1 MEQIKNAIQNG
12 KTVLGIE
19 LGSTRIKAVLID
31 ENNNPIA
38 SGSYEWE
45 NRLENGIW
53 TYSLEDVWTGI
64 QTSYKN
70 MADDVK
76 NQYGEELTKIG
87 AIGFS
92 AMMHGYMAFDEN
104 KELLV
109 PFRTWRNSITGKA
122 AAELTNLF
130 DFNIPERWSIAHLYQ
145 AILNGE
151 EHISK
156 IKYLTTLAGYVH
168 WKLTGEFVLGI
179 GEASGMFPIDSASKD
194 YNNGMIEKF
203 DKLISNKIFLIQFQT
218 YFQKCLLQEKMPVR
232 FQKKVQNFL
241 TQQVNSVQVFRYALR
256 RVTPVRV

>member
-130 DFNIPERWSIAHLYQ
+130 DFNIP
-145 AILNGE
+145 GKM
-151 EHISK
+151 EHRSSLSSDFK
-156 IKYLTTLAGYVH
+156 RRR
-168 WKLTGEFVLGI
+168 
-179 GEASGMFPIDSASKD
+179 
-194 YNNGMIEKF
+194 
-203 DKLISNKIFLIQFQT
+203 T
-218 YFQKCLLQEKMPVR
+218 YFK
-232 FQKKVQNFL
+232 N
-241 TQQVNSVQVFRYALR
+241 QVSYNTCRICSLETYR
-256 RVTPVRV
+256 

>member
-76 NQYGEELTKIG
+76 NRLIKMSNAPSFRNIEVKNRCNRLQCYDARLYGI
-87 AIGFS
+87 
-92 AMMHGYMAFDEN
+92 
-104 KELLV
+104 
-109 PFRTWRNSITGKA
+109 
-122 AAELTNLF
+122 
-130 DFNIPERWSIAHLYQ
+130 
-145 AILNGE
+145 
-151 EHISK
+151 
-156 IKYLTTLAGYVH
+156 
-168 WKLTGEFVLGI
+168 
-179 GEASGMFPIDSASKD
+179 
-194 YNNGMIEKF
+194 
-203 DKLISNKIFLIQFQT
+203 
-218 YFQKCLLQEKMPVR
+218 
-232 FQKKVQNFL
+232 
-241 TQQVNSVQVFRYALR
+241 
-256 RVTPVRV
+256 

>member
-1 MEQIKNAIQNG
+1 M
-12 KTVLGIE
+12 
-19 LGSTRIKAVLID
+19 ID

-109 PFRTWRNSITGKA
+109 PFVLEKQHNRQSRRRTYKS
-122 AAELTNLF
+122 F
-130 DFNIPERWSIAHLYQ
+130 
-145 AILNGE
+145 
-151 EHISK
+151 
-156 IKYLTTLAGYVH
+156 
-168 WKLTGEFVLGI
+168 
-179 GEASGMFPIDSASKD
+179 
-194 YNNGMIEKF
+194 
-203 DKLISNKIFLIQFQT
+203 
-218 YFQKCLLQEKMPVR
+218 
-232 FQKKVQNFL
+232 
-241 TQQVNSVQVFRYALR
+241 
-256 RVTPVRV
+256 

>member
-122 AAELTNLF
+122 AAELTSLF
-130 DFNIPERWSIAHLYQ
+130 DFNIPE
-145 AILNGE
+145 
-151 EHISK
+151 
-156 IKYLTTLAGYVH
+156 T
-168 WKLTGEFVLGI
+168 
-179 GEASGMFPIDSASKD
+179 
-194 YNNGMIEKF
+194 EKN
-203 DKLISNKIFLIQFQT
+203 I
-218 YFQKCLLQEKMPVR
+218 FQKSSILQHLPDM
-232 FQKKVQNFL
+232 FIGNL
-241 TQQVNSVQVFRYALR
+241 QVNLYSVSARR
-256 RVTPVRV
+256 RVCSLLTVHQKIIIRV

>member
-87 AIGFS
+87 AIGLLFS
-92 AMMHGYMAFDEN
+92 SIKTAFIRVEPSSIPSTV
-104 KELLV
+104 L
-109 PFRTWRNSITGKA
+109 PF
-122 AAELTNLF
+122 
-130 DFNIPERWSIAHLYQ
+130 
-145 AILNGE
+145 
-151 EHISK
+151 
-156 IKYLTTLAGYVH
+156 
-168 WKLTGEFVLGI
+168 
-179 GEASGMFPIDSASKD
+179 
-194 YNNGMIEKF
+194 
-203 DKLISNKIFLIQFQT
+203 
-218 YFQKCLLQEKMPVR
+218 
-232 FQKKVQNFL
+232 
-241 TQQVNSVQVFRYALR
+241 
-256 RVTPVRV
+256 

>member
-76 NQYGEELTKIG
+76 NQCGEELTKIG

-104 KELLV
+104 KELFSSV
-109 PFRTWRNSITGKA
+109 PYLEKQHNRQSHI
-122 AAELTNLF
+122 ELTSLF
-130 DFNIPERWSIAHLYQ
+130 DFQYS
-145 AILNGE
+145 
-151 EHISK
+151 
-156 IKYLTTLAGYVH
+156 
-168 WKLTGEFVLGI
+168 
-179 GEASGMFPIDSASKD
+179 
-194 YNNGMIEKF
+194 
-203 DKLISNKIFLIQFQT
+203 
-218 YFQKCLLQEKMPVR
+218 
-232 FQKKVQNFL
+232 
-241 TQQVNSVQVFRYALR
+241 
-256 RVTPVRV
+256 

>member
-130 DFNIPERWSIAHLYQ
+130 DFNIP
-145 AILNGE
+145 GKM
-151 EHISK
+151 EHCSS
-156 IKYLTTLAGYVH
+156 L
-168 WKLTGEFVLGI
+168 
-179 GEASGMFPIDSASKD
+179 SGDFKRRR
-194 YNNGMIEKF
+194 
-203 DKLISNKIFLIQFQT
+203 T
-218 YFQKCLLQEKMPVR
+218 YFK
-232 FQKKVQNFL
+232 N
-241 TQQVNSVQVFRYALR
+241 QVSYNTCRICSLETYR
-256 RVTPVRV
+256 